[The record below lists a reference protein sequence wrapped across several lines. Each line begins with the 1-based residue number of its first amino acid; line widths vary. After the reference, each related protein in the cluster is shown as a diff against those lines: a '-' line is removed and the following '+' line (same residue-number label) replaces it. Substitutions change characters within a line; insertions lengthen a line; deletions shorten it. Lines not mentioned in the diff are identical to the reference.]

1 MVVRKLPVLAN
12 CYCSIEP
19 KQTRC
24 YESEAAQYAG
34 AVKLSHQAELN
45 SLYLTPVN
53 MKLNEKKLKV
63 ADVSLFFVGE

>member
-1 MVVRKLPVLAN
+1 LSRNRPGA
-12 CYCSIEP
+12 
-19 KQTRC
+19 
-24 YESEAAQYAG
+24 ESEAAQYAG